1 MMIRVDSTFLPDA
14 GNPISGFFTSKF
26 WQGIAMCELTNQ
38 QAYDYYQE
46 ATMPS
51 GKDYWLNFL
60 RDRANRGVVGAQGFV
75 DKIEFCE
82 KK

>member
-1 MMIRVDSTFLPDA
+1 MEAD
-14 GNPISGFFTSKF
+14 
-26 WQGIAMCELTNQ
+26 MCDLTNQ
-38 QAYDYYQE
+38 EAYDYYHE

-51 GKDYWLNFL
+51 GKKYWLNFL

-82 KK
+82 NK

>member
-1 MMIRVDSTFLPDA
+1 
-14 GNPISGFFTSKF
+14 
-26 WQGIAMCELTNQ
+26 MCELTNQ

-51 GKDYWLNFL
+51 GKEYWLNFL
-60 RDRANRGVVGAQGFV
+60 RDRANRGVVGAQSFV

-82 KK
+82 IK

>member
-1 MMIRVDSTFLPDA
+1 MYLQFACYGIFHNGLFYVYDLA
-14 GNPISGFFTSKF
+14 GMLT
-26 WQGIAMCELTNQ
+26 MCELTNQ

-46 ATMPS
+46 ATIPS

-60 RDRANRGVVGAQGFV
+60 QDRANRGVVGAQGFV

-82 KK
+82 NK